1 MHHRVPA
8 RVQAIAR
15 RLAGSP
21 APDDRGQTTAEYGL
35 VILAAGTIA
44 LGVIAWAGRTG
55 AFTDLLES
63 VIEKL
68 SG

>member
-8 RVQAIAR
+8 RIRAIAC
-15 RLAGSP
+15 RLLGRP
-21 APDDRGQTTAEYGL
+21 TLDDRGQTTAEYGL

-44 LGVIAWAGRTG
+44 LGVIGWAARTG

-63 VIEKL
+63 VIAKL
-68 SG
+68 SP